1 MSSTKH
7 FIQDRTALLLVSV
20 NAFLALA
27 AAVLIALKLDA
38 SKGTVNYIVSFRS
51 SLGFDGYT
59 QGTVWD
65 MASFVV
71 AAGLIL
77 IIGLILSYR
86 TYPIKRELSLAV
98 LTLTIPLLILIILV
112 SNALLL
118 LR

>member
-27 AAVLIALKLDA
+27 AMVLIGLKLDA

-65 MASFVV
+65 VASFMV
-71 AAGLIL
+71 AAGLIFL
-77 IIGLILSYR
+77 IGLTLSYR

-98 LTLTIPLLILIILV
+98 LTLTVPLLVLVIIV

>member
-20 NAFLALA
+20 NAFLTLA
-27 AAVLIALKLDA
+27 AIVLVALKLEA
-38 SKGTVNYIVSFRS
+38 SKGTTNYIVSFRS

-59 QGTVWD
+59 QGTGLDV
-65 MASFVV
+65 ASFMAAAVV
-71 AAGLIL
+71 LFF
-77 IIGLILSYR
+77 IGLILSYR

-98 LTLTIPLLILIILV
+98 LSLTVPLLLLVIIV